1 MPKNCLKKK
10 KAKISRIRHHKPRLS
25 SRSYFSKEIFG
36 FTAEAR
42 RFFLDDTY
50 TYYLVPE
57 RLWPVHTQEVVVI
70 ELKMVVS
77 G

>member
-1 MPKNCLKKK
+1 MHRPIFSPLVNILGGLHQNPGLTGRDAKK
-10 KAKISRIRHHKPRLS
+10 
-25 SRSYFSKEIFG
+25 IF
-36 FTAEAR
+36 FTTTVKSR

>member
-1 MPKNCLKKK
+1 M
-10 KAKISRIRHHKPRLS
+10 
-25 SRSYFSKEIFG
+25 
-36 FTAEAR
+36 
-42 RFFLDDTY
+42 DDTY

>member
-1 MPKNCLKKK
+1 MLKKK
-10 KAKISRIRHHKPRLS
+10 KAKIPRVRLHKPRLS
-25 SRSYFSKEIFG
+25 IRSYFSKEIIG

>member
-1 MPKNCLKKK
+1 M
-10 KAKISRIRHHKPRLS
+10 
-25 SRSYFSKEIFG
+25 
-36 FTAEAR
+36 
-42 RFFLDDTY
+42 DDTY
-50 TYYLVPE
+50 LYYLVPE